1 MLITET
7 IEINGV
13 QFLHNY
19 SDAGFKV
26 ERNGIQYDDAVDPV
40 NSGRVYTET
49 NVPVTVLD
57 VPEEFRPENLG

>member
-1 MLITET
+1 MLVTET
-7 IEINGV
+7 IEINGI
-13 QFLHNY
+13 QYLHNY

-26 ERNGIQYDDAVDPV
+26 ERNGIQYDDAVDPI

-57 VPEEFRPENLG
+57 LPEDFEPENKE